1 MQQLCQ
7 VFGNLEGSG
16 VGLTFSRVSEDINN
30 YNFATGLVMSIV
42 SMIVFLLLGLW
53 LDKVLPRTYGE
64 RLPACFCFTKKFCCS
79 CCGEQENQVFEEQ
92 LDAAEVQSRGTL
104 SDSNGRDTISDPF
117 ELKYLDK
124 ENYEPVPPE
133 VARLELENQFLK
145 IQDLTKTYPNG
156 FQAVNG
162 INLKMYN
169 GQIFALLGHNGA
181 GKSTTISMLTGLLS
195 RTTGNARIFE
205 SDLF

>member
-1 MQQLCQ
+1 MQQICQ

-16 VGLTFSRVSEDINN
+16 VGLTFDRATEDINN
-30 YNFATGLVMSIV
+30 YNYVTGLVMLIV
-42 SMIVFLLLGLW
+42 SLTVFLLLGFW

-64 RLPACFCFTKKFCCS
+64 KLPACFCFSKKFCCS
-79 CCGEQENQVFEEQ
+79 CCGNQESQVFDEHLTE
-92 LDAAEVQSRGTL
+92 AEVQRKSTL
-104 SDSNGRDTISDPF
+104 QGNGRESIADPF

-133 VARLELENQFLK
+133 VGRLELENQYLK

-169 GQIFALLGHNGA
+169 G
-181 GKSTTISMLTGLLS
+181 
-195 RTTGNARIFE
+195 
-205 SDLF
+205 